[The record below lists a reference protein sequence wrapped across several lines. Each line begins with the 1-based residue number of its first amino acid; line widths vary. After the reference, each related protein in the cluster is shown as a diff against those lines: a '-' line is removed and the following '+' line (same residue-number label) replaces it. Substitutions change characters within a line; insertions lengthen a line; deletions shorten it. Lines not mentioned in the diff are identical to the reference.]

1 VISEAPCAALT
12 RVLLSERLVACVN
25 APGRYSSGG
34 RAVKKYPELSTAEFS
49 TAEFSTAERH
59 CRALSAGV
67 WLSLGQHV
75 SLREDPGKQVR
86 LKDDLKRVKL
96 IAW

>member
-1 VISEAPCAALT
+1 MISEAPCAALT

-34 RAVKKYPELSTAEFS
+34 RAVKKYPELS